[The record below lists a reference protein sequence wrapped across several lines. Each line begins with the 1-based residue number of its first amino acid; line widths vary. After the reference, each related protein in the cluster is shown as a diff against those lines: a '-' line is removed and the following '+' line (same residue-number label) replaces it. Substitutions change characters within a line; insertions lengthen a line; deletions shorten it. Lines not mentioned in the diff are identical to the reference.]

1 MSRTPAPEIALPE
14 PLAFLDDWSWRQPR
28 AAESTSAWLART
40 DRQREALM
48 EATAS
53 WLRVGQ
59 AVRVNADPR
68 AGGGEHAGK
77 IGTIT
82 RLCGKA
88 FADYTIVRFEPVGRQ
103 TVARTPMLP
112 LEVLEPAES
121 GS

>member
-1 MSRTPAPEIALPE
+1 MSKTPTPEGPLPK
-14 PLAFLDDWSWRQPR
+14 PPAFLDDWSWRQPR
-28 AAESTSAWLART
+28 ASESTATWLART
-40 DRQREALM
+40 QWQRAALM
-48 EATAS
+48 EATAG
-53 WLRVGQ
+53 WVRIGQ

-77 IGTIT
+77 TGTIE

-103 TVARTPMLP
+103 KVARTPMLP
-112 LEVLEPAES
+112 LEILESVDS